1 MHTRTVV
8 PILSLLFVAVTT
20 ITAGTTTVNVRDYG
34 AAGDATTK
42 DTAALQRAIDDCSR
56 QGGGTVYL
64 PSGCYL
70 SGSLHLKSHVALFL
84 DHGAQL
90 LASPD
95 DADFDPYETLAF
107 ANAADHETSF
117 FHFSLI
123 WGEDIE
129 HIAILGSG
137 VIDGHRSRRGGPKP
151 IALTSCRNIILRDVT
166 IRNAPNYAISLLG
179 CDHVLIDGVAVRN
192 GYCDGIDPDAS
203 RFVQISRCY
212 IESRDDAIVP
222 KASFSLGVRRPTEY
236 LTVSDCIL
244 VTACNGFKLGTE
256 SGGDF
261 KHIVVSNCILRRHPE
276 WRVPTSGIALESVD
290 GGRLENVSITNF
302 VMDQVHCPIFLRL
315 GNRGRDQSTPTP
327 GCLRN
332 IIIDNIIAG
341 DAQQACLLT
350 GIPGYPLE
358 NISLSRLNLTYRGGG
373 SREQAN
379 LTVPEL
385 IDAYPSPDKFGD
397 LPGVAVYARH
407 VRGLDLDHVR
417 VSLLAPDSRPAFYG
431 QDVVDLDVEALNVP
445 FAAGAE
451 PLLRLFNVRQALI
464 RASALWNAE
473 EQGFVQQDSACVD
486 IMVKP

>member
-1 MHTRTVV
+1 MLNRA
-8 PILSLLFVAVTT
+8 ILSYLAFLLVVASNGST
-20 ITAGTTTVNVRDYG
+20 GTLTVNVRDYG
-34 AAGDATTK
+34 AVGDGRTK
-42 DTAALQRAIDDCSR
+42 DTAALQRAIDACSR
-56 QGGGTVYL
+56 RGGGDVCL

-70 SGSLHLKSHVALFL
+70 SGSLHLKSHVALYL

-95 DADFDPYETLAF
+95 DADFDPYEKLPF

-129 HIAILGSG
+129 HIAILGTG
-137 VIDGHRSRRGGPKP
+137 VIDGNRSRRGGPKP
-151 IALTSCRNIILRDVT
+151 IALNRCRNITLRNIT

-179 CDHVLIDGVAVRN
+179 CDHALIDGIAVRN

-203 RFVQISRCY
+203 RFVQISHCY

-222 KASFSLGVRRPTEY
+222 KASFSLGVRRATEY

-261 KHIVVSNCILRRHPE
+261 KHIAVSNCILRRHPE
-276 WRVPTSGIALESVD
+276 WRVPTSGIGLESVD
-290 GGRLENVSITNF
+290 GSRLESVSITNF

-315 GNRGRDQSTPTP
+315 GNRGRDQATPTP
-327 GCLRN
+327 GSLRN
-332 IIIDNIIAG
+332 IIIDNIIASE
-341 DAQQACLLT
+341 AQQACLLT

-358 NISLSRLNLTYRGGG
+358 AISLSRLNLTYRGGG
-373 SREQAN
+373 RREQADI
-379 LTVPEL
+379 TVPEL

-397 LPGVAVYARH
+397 LPAAGVYARH

-431 QDVVDLDVEALNVP
+431 QDIVDLDVEALNVQST
-445 FAAGAE
+445 AASE
-451 PLLRLFNVRQALI
+451 PLLRLVNVRQALI
-464 RASALWNAE
+464 RASGVWHAGEPGWL
-473 EQGFVQQDSACVD
+473 QQDSTCVD

>member
-1 MHTRTVV
+1 MRTRTL
-8 PILSLLFVAVTT
+8 LSSLTVLFFAVT
-20 ITAGTTTVNVRDYG
+20 IGGAGTQTVNVRDYG
-34 AAGDATTK
+34 AVGDATTK
-42 DTAALQRAIDDCSR
+42 DTAALQRAIDACSR

-64 PSGCYL
+64 PNGCYL
-70 SGSLHLKSHVALFL
+70 SGSLHLKSQVALYL

-95 DADFDPYETLAF
+95 DTDFDPYEKLPY

-123 WGEDIE
+123 WGEDLE
-129 HIAILGSG
+129 RIAILGTG
-137 VIDGHRSRRGGPKP
+137 VIDGNRSRRGGPKP
-151 IALTSCRNIILRDVT
+151 IALKRCRNIILRDVT

-222 KASFSLGVRRPTEY
+222 KASFSLGVRRDTEY

-261 KHIVVSNCILRRHPE
+261 KHIAVSNCILRRHPE

-290 GGRLENVSITNF
+290 GSRLESVSITNF
-302 VMDQVHCPIFLRL
+302 IMDQVHCPIFLRL
-315 GNRGRDQSTPTP
+315 GNRGRDQATPSP

-341 DAQQACLLT
+341 EAQQACLLT
-350 GIPGYPLE
+350 GIPDHPLE
-358 NISLSRLNLTYRGGG
+358 AISLSRLNLTYRGG
-373 SREQAN
+373 SREQADIA
-379 LTVPEL
+379 VPEL

-397 LPGVAVYARH
+397 LPAVAVYARH

-431 QDVVDLDVEALNVP
+431 QDIVELNVEGLNVQS
-445 FAAGAE
+445 AAAAE
-451 PLLRLFNVRQALI
+451 PLLRLINVRQALI
-464 RASALWNAE
+464 QASGIWAAGEAGW
-473 EQGFVQQDSACVD
+473 VQQDSMCSD